1 MDLPELAREFLW
13 LWERREGIAVVT
25 IARRERTSVR
35 AICEGLARAEA
46 TEAFGA
52 GLVPVVD
59 MPPDRDRGP
68 VNEPQLVPLFPI
80 GHFVPASWCP
90 HGAPIRRGS
99 CLCCMVCHKSGLDHL
114 GAFQRPPPDKE
125 EERKRKDREKA
136 SKKARAREPKLTRKE
151 RRARFFSDRK
161 NRSMAK

>member
-13 LWERREGIAVVT
+13 LWERREGVAVVT
-25 IARRERTSVR
+25 IARRERVSIRVVQDGLER
-35 AICEGLARAEA
+35 AQAFEA
-46 TEAFGA
+46 GVM
-52 GLVPVVD
+52 GGSVPVVD
-59 MPPDRDRGP
+59 MPPERDRGP

-80 GHFVPASWCP
+80 GHFVPASRCP
-90 HGAPIRRGS
+90 HTGTIRRGS

-136 SKKARAREPKLTRKE
+136 SKKARAR
-151 RRARFFSDRK
+151 S
-161 NRSMAK
+161 